1 MPEMGQKLKSSTR
14 AEVFRLTADSG
25 PGEGH
30 SYRSVD
36 SMIFAET
43 TYGPSRVVDFLA
55 PPPGFALALMYRRP
69 ERKS

>member
-30 SYRSVD
+30 SYGSVD
-36 SMIFAET
+36 SMIFAES
-43 TYGPSRVVDFLA
+43 TYGPSRMVDFW
-55 PPPGFALALMYRRP
+55 PRP
-69 ERKS
+69 QASP